1 MINGHLAGSPAVR
14 HPAECQ
20 LITVDVVH
28 LLPPTTRGEP
38 GRRGRTP
45 IPMETPTRW
54 TTVPFRGSLAV
65 ELGLLTPDQ
74 LRGPAFRRLHR
85 DTYVGA
91 EAEVD
96 TRVRIQGLCTWSRE
110 RGVVAGPLVAMA
122 YGADC
127 PSDDAEIV
135 TGQHCRVAPA
145 GTTVRT
151 DRLRPDE
158 IAERFGCRITSP
170 ARTAFDLARRAPL
183 TEAVAA
189 VDALAHVC
197 HLTREHLRRLAE
209 EHPGVRGLTQ
219 VRRVIA
225 LMDPRAESLPETRL
239 RLGLLHRGVPAGVP
253 QFRVVLLTGEQKR
266 LDLAWPDRMVA
277 LEYDGPEH
285 RTITGQNR
293 DAFTERGWPTWAGT
307 SPW

>member
-1 MINGHLAGSPAVR
+1 
-14 HPAECQ
+14 
-20 LITVDVVH
+20 
-28 LLPPTTRGEP
+28 
-38 GRRGRTP
+38 
-45 IPMETPTRW
+45 METPNRW
-54 TTVPFRGSLAV
+54 TTVPFRGSFAV

-74 LRGPAFRRLHR
+74 LRGPAFRHLHR

-110 RGVVAGPLVAMA
+110 RGVVAGPLAAMA

-127 PSDDAEIV
+127 PWDDAEIV
-135 TGQHCRVAPA
+135 TGQHCRLPPA
-145 GTTVRT
+145 GTTIRS

-170 ARTAFDLARRAPL
+170 ARTAFDLARRTPL
-183 TEAVAA
+183 MEAVAA

-197 HLTREHLRRLAE
+197 HLTGEHLRRLAE
-209 EHPGVRGLTQ
+209 EHPGVRGLAQ

-225 LMDPRAESLPETRL
+225 LMDPRAGSLPETRL
-239 RLGLLHRGVPAGVP
+239 RLGLLDRGVPTGVP
-253 QFRVVLLTGEQKR
+253 QFRVVLLTGERKR

-293 DAFTERGWPTWAGT
+293 DAFHRARLADLGWDVTVVTSAMLADPTAFDEHAARVVRKLG
-307 SPW
+307 